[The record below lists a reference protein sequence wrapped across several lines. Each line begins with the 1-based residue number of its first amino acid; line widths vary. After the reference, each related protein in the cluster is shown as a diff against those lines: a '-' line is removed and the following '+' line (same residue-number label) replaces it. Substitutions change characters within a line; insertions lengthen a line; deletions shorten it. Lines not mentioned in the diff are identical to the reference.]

1 VTNFCDLVVVGAS
14 TAGVHAAELAA
25 SLGLRVSV
33 VDHRWPGP
41 QPIDLAAAV
50 TALGAAARTAHA
62 ARHAGRLGLA
72 GAELAHDL
80 RPVWRR
86 ARSVAAEIVEH
97 DLDPARL
104 ATLGIEL
111 VPGRARLT
119 GPNEVTVDESIVITT
134 RFVLVCPHRRSTT
147 ADRSL
152 ASLFELDEPP
162 RELFVTGGDG
172 RLELALAQSC
182 ARLGVR
188 TLVRTAGAPL
198 PHDEPALA
206 SALIGHLLAEGVSV
220 AESEAESEAEPDA
233 DPGGAMANGI
243 TVVDTGDVADTADLG
258 LTELGITVDG
268 DGALIV
274 DERNRSDARTVYAVD
289 AAAGHAAVRAVR
301 DMFFPG
307 RATQVD
313 AVPWCTFTDP
323 ELAGVGLTST
333 EAEAR
338 HGDDVDIWR
347 IDVERTMR
355 AHVDA
360 TAEGAVVVVTARDRI
375 VGAHVLATGA
385 GDLVHEL
392 ALAVQQGLKLTD
404 LANVAHVQPTISAS
418 VGMLADESLHEKA
431 HRLRWLVRRR

>member
-1 VTNFCDLVVVGAS
+1 VTNFCDLVVIGGS
-14 TAGVHAAELAA
+14 TAGVHAAEFAA
-25 SLGLRVSV
+25 FLGLRVSV

-147 ADRSL
+147 TERSL

-172 RLELALAQSC
+172 RLVLALAQSC

-188 TLVRTAGAPL
+188 TTVRTSGVPL
-198 PHDEPALA
+198 PRDEPALA
-206 SALIGHLLAEGVSV
+206 SALIGHLVAEGVSV
-220 AESEAESEAEPDA
+220 SEPEPGA
-233 DPGGAMANGI
+233 DPGVGPGGAMANGI

-258 LTELGITVDG
+258 LAELGITVDDDG
-268 DGALIV
+268 DLIV

-289 AAAGHAAVRAVR
+289 PAAGHAAVRAVR

-307 RATQVD
+307 RTTQVD
-313 AVPWCTFTDP
+313 VVPWCTFTDP

-338 HGDDVDIWR
+338 HGDDVDTWR
-347 IDVERTMR
+347 IDLERNMR

-375 VGAHVLATGA
+375 VGAHVLSTGA

-392 ALAVQQGLKLTD
+392 ALAVQQGLKLAD